1 MKNENSFLLNKSL
14 GKMRVQLNFEK
25 TKLKK
30 IISLIEWLQE
40 AGMITSFKI
49 DKSEDVEGDF
59 DISDEEADEILQSL
73 AEAEDGD
80 FISHEEVLKNLKNG
94 EI

>member
-1 MKNENSFLLNKSL
+1 MFLIKLIKKMK
-14 GKMRVQLNFEK
+14 VQLNFEK

-49 DKSEDVEGDF
+49 DKTEDLEGDF
-59 DISDEEADEILQSL
+59 DISDEEADEMLQAL
-73 AEAEDGD
+73 AEAEEGD

>member
-1 MKNENSFLLNKSL
+1 
-14 GKMRVQLNFEK
+14 MRVQLNFEK

-30 IISLIEWLQE
+30 IVSLIEWLQE

-49 DKSEDVEGDF
+49 GESQEDDF
-59 DISDEEADEILQSL
+59 DISDKEADEILRALSQ
-73 AEAEDGD
+73 AEAGD
-80 FISHEEVLKNLKNG
+80 FVSHDDVLKNLKNG